1 MLFTTSQHSKIHSSE
16 SRSVIQPESRQ
27 AVAAAGGKILENQ
40 NRTQLLQ
47 SNLERQ
53 QNQVYYIK
61 LSFFRIEKILNRLFF
76 QRLEGINLY
85 VEIIL
90 VSGR

>member
-1 MLFTTSQHSKIHSSE
+1 MLFYTLLGVLLLLTTSQHSKIHSSE
-16 SRSVIQPESRQ
+16 PRSVTQPESRQ

-61 LSFFRIEKILNRLFF
+61 LSFFRIEKIFF
-76 QRLEGINLY
+76 KGWK
-85 VEIIL
+85 
-90 VSGR
+90 G

>member
-76 QRLEGINLY
+76 QRLEGRNLY
-85 VEIIL
+85 VKIIL
-90 VSGR
+90 VSRR

>member
-27 AVAAAGGKILENQ
+27 AVAAAGGKTRENQ
-40 NRTQLLQ
+40 TRTQLLQ

-61 LSFFRIEKILNRLFF
+61 LSFFRIEKIF
-76 QRLEGINLY
+76 QRLEGRNLY
-85 VEIIL
+85 VKIIL
-90 VSGR
+90 VSRR

>member
-61 LSFFRIEKILNRLFF
+61 LSFFRIEKILNF
-76 QRLEGINLY
+76 QRLEGRNLY
-85 VEIIL
+85 VKFTL
-90 VSGR
+90 VSRR